1 MELDVISY
9 SLREG
14 ERKRLEELID
24 KFFQKA
30 EPNTVILFDKAGR
43 VLSFRGEKLSEIE
56 AEFMASIMSAVFFA
70 SEELGNI
77 VDKEDFLN
85 ELIYET
91 KKRLYLISRLERNFL
106 VGVISTKD
114 KNLGSVRLFF
124 KHFVQ
129 DLNNFLSNIEQI
141 EKHVVKISPKEIESK
156 LREVLSEG

>member
-9 SLREG
+9 SLGEG
-14 ERKRLEELID
+14 EKRELNKLID
-24 KFFQKA
+24 KFCKKA

-56 AEFMASIMSAVFFA
+56 AEFIASIMSAVFFA

-91 KKRLYLISRLERNFL
+91 KKRLYLISRLEKNFL
-106 VGVISTKD
+106 VGVISSKER
-114 KNLGSVRLFF
+114 NLGSVRLFF

-129 DLNNFLSNIEQI
+129 DLNNFISNIKEVEKQI
-141 EKHVVKISPKEIESK
+141 IKISPKEIENK
-156 LREVLSEG
+156 LKEVLSEG